1 MDKNVRIL
9 IVDDDENIRRT
20 MQTIFENEGYVV
32 DLATTGNEAIELTQ
46 ERTYNIALL
55 DIRLPDMEGVE
66 LLNLIKDNVPKTRK
80 IMVTGYP
87 SMQNAVSALNKN
99 ADAYLIKP
107 VGIESLLSTV
117 KEQLRLQK
125 EEKKFTE
132 QKVAEFIETRT
143 RRNHLLMKSAR
154 EIGSERRKIGN

>member
-1 MDKNVRIL
+1 LDENVRIL

-20 MQTIFENEGYVV
+20 MQTIFENEGYIV

-55 DIRLPDMEGVE
+55 DIRLPDIEGVE

-87 SMQNAVSALNKN
+87 SMQNAISSLNKN

-132 QKVAEFIETRT
+132 QKVAEFIEVRT
-143 RRNHLLMKSAR
+143 RRNHLLNEVNGRNRKR
-154 EIGSERRKIGN
+154 TQKIGS

>member
-1 MDKNVRIL
+1 
-9 IVDDDENIRRT
+9 
-20 MQTIFENEGYVV
+20 MQTIFENEGYIV

-55 DIRLPDMEGVE
+55 DIRLPDIEGVE

-87 SMQNAVSALNKN
+87 SMQNAISSLNKN

-132 QKVAEFIETRT
+132 QKVAEFIEVRT
-143 RRNHLLMKSAR
+143 RRNHLLNEVNGRNRKR
-154 EIGSERRKIGN
+154 TQKIGS